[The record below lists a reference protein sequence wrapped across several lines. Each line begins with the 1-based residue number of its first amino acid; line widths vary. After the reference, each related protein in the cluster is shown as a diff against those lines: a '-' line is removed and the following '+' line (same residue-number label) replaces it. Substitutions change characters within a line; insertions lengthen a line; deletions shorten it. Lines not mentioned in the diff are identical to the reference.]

1 MYGNINGGWPGSD
14 LGQPLGSNKAKHL
27 TGPAVFQQEG
37 DRSLQGVG
45 LTWQQGHPLGAH
57 IVYSAMDMLDV
68 DGNDVTS
75 LVRTGDRL
83 MEIDGFNVTT
93 HQTAIVEKMV
103 VGERNSAVEMTFL
116 SANSGMLVV
125 LRIRRHV
132 PPPPAQAFLDRDDE
146 EQVRLV
152 EEQVREH
159 VKELQELLQCR
170 AIDDKGTLGL
180 RIGLNSEDR
189 KAKPCAVTSVVPG
202 SHAFAQGLIKEGD
215 EIVAVDGEAVTDQN
229 ILSRVKGDNMIGSRC
244 LLTIESNGETK
255 RVPVQRSSASRLS
268 EFDNV
273 MQRCD
278 DLYKKVAQASSD
290 PSVSAEVDK
299 LVAELLAMEQKNV
312 EAESTLYNHLDA
324 MLRGSTICD
333 KLDLFPAA
341 AEDTVGELVP
351 RVASVL
357 NGVSPPADLRAGDW
371 NRLDSAAMSTTSGG
385 SNKSMSVAQ
394 LLKRTKV
401 YEQRDDQSLSGTNS
415 QAEPS
420 KMLLVTLRLK
430 IEELEGTLDTTRKQ
444 RTEAQDNRDM
454 LLDEVRVLKEQLR
467 CQMGSPLR
475 MPTSRR
481 NTSTTSI
488 GDSSVE
494 IGGDLMYDKEPLP
507 QNLVWRLVAAH
518 MVARDLEELLD
529 CLAAQP
535 LVRSDEVIGLIKLMR
550 GPPKLSLAQ
559 IKAALASLRRRTPT
573 WHGCKR
579 RTTG

>member
-1 MYGNINGGWPGSD
+1 
-14 LGQPLGSNKAKHL
+14 
-27 TGPAVFQQEG
+27 
-37 DRSLQGVG
+37 
-45 LTWQQGHPLGAH
+45 
-57 IVYSAMDMLDV
+57 
-68 DGNDVTS
+68 
-75 LVRTGDRL
+75 
-83 MEIDGFNVTT
+83 
-93 HQTAIVEKMV
+93 
-103 VGERNSAVEMTFL
+103 
-116 SANSGMLVV
+116 
-125 LRIRRHV
+125 
-132 PPPPAQAFLDRDDE
+132 
-146 EQVRLV
+146 
-152 EEQVREH
+152 
-159 VKELQELLQCR
+159 
-170 AIDDKGTLGL
+170 
-180 RIGLNSEDR
+180 
-189 KAKPCAVTSVVPG
+189 
-202 SHAFAQGLIKEGD
+202 
-215 EIVAVDGEAVTDQN
+215 
-229 ILSRVKGDNMIGSRC
+229 SRC

-371 NRLDSAAMSTTSGG
+371 NRLDSAAMS
-385 SNKSMSVAQ
+385 NKSMSVAQ

-454 LLDEVRVLKEQLR
+454 LLDEVRVLKEQQR
-467 CQMGSPLR
+467 RQMGSPLR

-481 NTSTTSI
+481 NTSI
-488 GDSSVE
+488 E
-494 IGGDLMYDKEPLP
+494 
-507 QNLVWRLVAAH
+507 W
-518 MVARDLEELLD
+518 
-529 CLAAQP
+529 
-535 LVRSDEVIGLIKLMR
+535 
-550 GPPKLSLAQ
+550 
-559 IKAALASLRRRTPT
+559 
-573 WHGCKR
+573 
-579 RTTG
+579 